1 MFNRVMYDMER
12 ELSKLRSI
20 RSDRESDLWKA
31 LMSGRRFDDKI
42 YKTTS
47 DKLVGDY
54 AGQE

>member
-1 MFNRVMYDMER
+1 MEK

-20 RSDRESDLWKA
+20 RSDKESDLWKA
-31 LMSGRRFDDKI
+31 LMNGRRFDDKI

-54 AGQE
+54 MGQR